1 MVESHLSP
9 RALKLRALLVFFAL
23 GGALYGAKRALQ
35 GPEPKPVLV
44 VSVPAEAKEAE
55 VEQAID
61 EAVLLDQALARGGAL
76 VDPIV
81 REQLLRSMRVTTLTP
96 ESEEEAALL
105 DRAMALGVHRA
116 DPLIRARLA
125 FQAQQVLR
133 ATAEVPPPTEQDLE
147 RYRQQ
152 HAERYRE
159 AARVSFAHVFVSRS
173 RHGAALDEK
182 AAELKA
188 ELTREQPAPEQAFR
202 YSDPSILPRSM
213 ARATEREIAAR
224 FGAEFGRQVLAA
236 ASDGWQGPI
245 PSSYGLHFVRITGRE
260 PERLPTLDE
269 LRRRLTTDYVHD
281 RKEAAARRRLKELR
295 EDYRIELRRAGT

>member
-1 MVESHLSP
+1 VVESHLSP
-9 RALKLRALLVFFAL
+9 RALKLRALLVFFAA
-23 GGALYGAKRALQ
+23 GGALFAAKRLLS

-44 VSVPAEAKEAE
+44 VSVPAEAQEDE
-55 VEQAID
+55 VERAID

-76 VDPIV
+76 VDPVV
-81 REQLLRSMRVTTLTP
+81 REQLLRMRVTTLNP
-96 ESEEEAALL
+96 EREEEGALL

-133 ATAEVPPPTEQDLE
+133 ATAEVPPPTDDELE
-147 RYRQQ
+147 RYRKE
-152 HAERYRE
+152 HAARYRE
-159 AARVSFAHVFVSRS
+159 AARVSFTHVFVSRS
-173 RHGAALDEK
+173 RHGAALEDK
-182 AAELKA
+182 AAQVQA
-188 ELTREQPAPEQAFR
+188 ELAREQPAPEQAFR
-202 YSDPSILPRSM
+202 FSDPSILPRSM

-224 FGAEFGRQVLAA
+224 FGAEFGRQVFAA
-236 ASDGWQGPI
+236 AADGWQGPI

-260 PERLPTLDE
+260 AERLPSLEE

-295 EDYRIELRRAGT
+295 ESYRIELRRAGA